1 MKNGIIKVEE
11 ELLLELCRL
20 DFNDKN
26 LKKVKSLVLN
36 VRDWDYFKN
45 LANVHG
51 VAALAWNNLERQNL
65 LDGIPYPVQNYLRNT
80 LMISLSR
87 NTFNTEAMGEVLRLM
102 NKNNIKTVILKGLA
116 LENSIYG
123 NSGLRQMSDVDIL
136 IARKECMRARE
147 ILISNGYRSLPV
159 KSFFHKIILAY
170 AGKHLPSLIK
180 SGTSVEIHHD
190 LFGGINDEL
199 TRILYESS
207 YEVEIKG
214 EKAWFPQPQLFFIY
228 LVRHLWLHELNN
240 ESQLRLYTDLVILLE
255 KNNGEILN
263 PDLIS
268 LAADAGISDIL
279 ADHLEVLRDIWDI
292 EFPGWLNDFICNF
305 SGKDFIKKFIFFVGS
320 PKDNLPC
327 DRPRF
332 YRNLVKEI
340 PGFHRRFLFILG
352 DIFPSFTF
360 MKDRYGCNSNWRALR
375 YYPHRFGKL
384 LWLIR
389 K

>member
-1 MKNGIIKVEE
+1 
-11 ELLLELCRL
+11 
-20 DFNDKN
+20 
-26 LKKVKSLVLN
+26 
-36 VRDWDYFKN
+36 
-45 LANVHG
+45 
-51 VAALAWNNLERQNL
+51 
-65 LDGIPYPVQNYLRNT
+65 
-80 LMISLSR
+80 
-87 NTFNTEAMGEVLRLM
+87 
-102 NKNNIKTVILKGLA
+102 
-116 LENSIYG
+116 
-123 NSGLRQMSDVDIL
+123 
-136 IARKECMRARE
+136 
-147 ILISNGYRSLPV
+147 V

-268 LAADAGISDIL
+268 LAADAGISEIL
-279 ADHLEVLRDIWDI
+279 ADHLEVLRDIWDV

-327 DRPRF
+327 DKPKF
-332 YRNLVKEI
+332 YRNLVKDI